1 MTVQAAKA
9 EDRDSFGK
17 GNIKGVIAPEAA
29 INAKDCSAL
38 IPTLAFG
45 IPGGVEMAV
54 FMGILIVHGMQ
65 PGPLM
70 LVDHQVEIYG
80 LIWALTASCVLA
92 SFVGLLL
99 VRPLSQVTLLDAQI
113 LVPIVLCVA
122 FAGSYAIDMTIEN
135 VVLTAIFGIIG
146 YLMIRFDY
154 PRLTIVI
161 ALVLGASAE
170 RNFHQ
175 SMLMSDGKWSIYV
188 NRPICLLLLTAT
200 IALLIVPLVRGVL
213 QQAATRKVLV
223 QRESV

>member
-1 MTVQAAKA
+1 
-9 EDRDSFGK
+9 
-17 GNIKGVIAPEAA
+17 
-29 INAKDCSAL
+29 
-38 IPTLAFG
+38 
-45 IPGGVEMAV
+45 
-54 FMGILIVHGMQ
+54 MGILIVHGMQ

-99 VRPLSQVTLLDAQI
+99 VRPLSRVTLLDSQI
-113 LVPIVLCVA
+113 LVPLVLCVA

-135 VVLTAIFGIIG
+135 VVITAIFGIIG

-161 ALVLGASAE
+161 ALVLGASSE

-175 SMLMSDGKWSIYV
+175 SMLMSDGQWAIYI
-188 NRPICLLLLTAT
+188 NRPICLLLLAGIVILLSLP
-200 IALLIVPLVRGVL
+200 IARGFS
-213 QQAATRKVLV
+213 QQITGGKPSA
-223 QRESV
+223 QGG